1 MGTVTHSFSCKFIW
15 CIGDT
20 NQITMNPM
28 VCLFALM
35 ATALAAPVPEPESAG
50 WNTALAGLPVGYAGL
65 GHIGALAAPALA
77 AAPVV
82 AAAPAVAAAP
92 VAAVAPAPYVAH
104 EPVISVPAPYSPQ
117 H

>member
-65 GHIGALAAPALA
+65 GHIGALAAPA
-77 AAPVV
+77 
-82 AAAPAVAAAP
+82 VAAAP

-104 EPVISVPAPYSPQ
+104 EPVISVPAPYSTQ
-117 H
+117 HVSG